1 MYNFNYYEDN
11 NITLPDKNAADKKD
25 HLGYFNNQS
34 HFYTTYKTKDEV
46 YEMATAPYKS
56 SDLEASQLTVLKS
69 IEYPTKGKDE
79 FIYALGSRGGLN
91 IESIKTYENIN
102 NTIPSSYKNSNIM
115 TVIVLNQDIQI
126 LFLQMYLKVSMKEY
140 L

>member
-1 MYNFNYYEDN
+1 
-11 NITLPDKNAADKKD
+11 
-25 HLGYFNNQS
+25 
-34 HFYTTYKTKDEV
+34 
-46 YEMATAPYKS
+46 MATAPYKS